1 METYAGILTVIVV
14 IAVIWY
20 GVRARNRYHDTH
32 EKPQQ
37 GSGGAGSKDRDPD
50 KH

>member
-32 EKPQQ
+32 DKPQQ
-37 GSGGAGSKDRDPD
+37 GSGQ
-50 KH
+50 

>member
-20 GVRARNRYHDTH
+20 GVRARNRWHDAH
-32 EKPQQ
+32 PKNESGA
-37 GSGGAGSKDRDPD
+37 GSGGKDRHTN
-50 KH
+50 KR